1 MASVDNAIAP
11 IASSGVVMISP
22 YQSDILSLNA

>member
-11 IASSGVVMISP
+11 ITLIGVVMISP

>member
-1 MASVDNAIAP
+1 MASVDNAIAH
-11 IASSGVVMISP
+11 IALSGVVMISP